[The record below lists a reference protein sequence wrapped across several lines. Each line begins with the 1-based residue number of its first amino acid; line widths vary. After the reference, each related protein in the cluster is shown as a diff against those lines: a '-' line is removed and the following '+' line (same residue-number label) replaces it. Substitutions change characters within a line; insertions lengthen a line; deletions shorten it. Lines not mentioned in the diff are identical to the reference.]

1 MQDPDLILSS
11 PPLDDDLSIVTV
23 QTNPERLFLNDGDN
37 DEIDYITESDD
48 HHHLQ
53 TIVEVVNPVIFGDGD
68 ANEIVTSG
76 GPESLEE
83 NLYSGNSTQSSETFR
98 KKPELS
104 LNAKMKNV
112 LQELV
117 ENERVKLRLSQ
128 SIDDDEE
135 DDDED
140 DDDDEEEDDD
150 DYEDNLDKNQTTS
163 FYDSYYDNINAGSFV
178 DGCQVYQNPNT
189 ENLLNTTTAVEKNEK
204 ASVEEGVEEVF
215 SDSMLSEI
223 DVTNSKVVDEEKKD
237 VGDETDKIEAGSL
250 LLDNN
255 AKDTVEDVEE
265 DETTN
270 GLTTNEDTVLEHQHQ
285 QMSSSNKSG
294 ISNNKKKKR
303 KNKNKR
309 K

>member
-1 MQDPDLILSS
+1 MQDPDLILST
-11 PPLDDDLSIVTV
+11 PPLDDDSSIVTV

-76 GPESLEE
+76 GPDSLEE
-83 NLYSGNSTQSSETFR
+83 NLYSGNSTHSSKTFR

-135 DDDED
+135 DDE
-140 DDDDEEEDDD
+140 DDDEEEDDE

-163 FYDSYYDNINAGSFV
+163 FYDSYYDNLNAGSFV

-189 ENLLNTTTAVEKNEK
+189 ENLLNTTTAVEVNEK
-204 ASVEEGVEEVF
+204 ASVKEGGEEDF
-215 SDSMLSEI
+215 INSMLSEMN
-223 DVTNSKVVDEEKKD
+223 VTSSQVVEEEKKD
-237 VGDETDKIEAGSL
+237 VEDESDKIEAGSL

-255 AKDTVEDVEE
+255 TKDIVEDVEE
-265 DETTN
+265 NEATN
-270 GLTTNEDTVLEHQHQ
+270 GLTTNEDTVLEQQHQ
-285 QMSSSNKSG
+285 QMSSSSKTG